1 MRLNFKVALVA
12 TAAVLVLGGSSMM
25 AALAVTGGAQQSVA
39 LDLAGSK
46 LTPAERVA
54 YYSVDDSGTPTGMPA
69 AFDTAV
75 GAYGDEVMLQPTVT
89 SAIEL
94 PNDVFHFQI
103 LVNDVDASGT
113 PLAAPV
119 WKDLSAELDIK
130 LEDTNTVPPIS
141 YRIGVDDV
149 VTLGDGTLSV
159 PVFPYQIRC
168 EYKPG
173 GASTTTGSGLS
184 PFEGSA
190 SYSETETVD
199 LIRNTSTKV
208 AFSTSGSIK
217 HAGTTFNFQ
226 VSPNCG
232 VGAIKVTVARSG
244 SKTLTYRLTT
254 DADGFASAKF
264 KLGTNNGTY
273 RVSANFL
280 GNTYGVASPTT
291 SRNVR
296 AAH

>member
-12 TAAVLVLGGSSMM
+12 TAAVLLLGGSSMM
-25 AALAVTGGAQQSVA
+25 TALAVTGGAQQSIA
-39 LDLAGSK
+39 LDLAGYK
-46 LTPAERVA
+46 LTPEQRVA
-54 YYSVDDSGTPTGMPA
+54 NYSVDDSGTPTGTPTP
-69 AFDTAV
+69 FDTAV
-75 GAYGDEVMLQPTVT
+75 GAYGDEVMLQPTVMT
-89 SAIEL
+89 AIEL
-94 PNDVFHFQI
+94 PNDVFHFQV

-113 PLAAPV
+113 PLPAPV
-119 WKDLSAELDIK
+119 WKDLSGELDIK
-130 LEDTNTVPPIS
+130 LEDTNTVPAIS

-149 VTLGDGTLSV
+149 VALGDGSLSV

-173 GASTTTGSGLS
+173 GASTTIGSGLS
-184 PFEGSA
+184 PFAGSA

-208 AFSTSGSIK
+208 TFSTSGSIK

-232 VGAIKVTVARSG
+232 VGVIKVTVSKSG
-244 SKTLTYRLTT
+244 SKTLTYNLTT
-254 DADGFASAKF
+254 DADGHASAKL
-264 KLGTNNGTY
+264 KLGTKNGTY
-273 RVSANFL
+273 KVSAKFL
-280 GNTYGVASPTT
+280 GNVYGVASKTA
-291 SRNVR
+291 SKNVR